1 MVGGVGE
8 LARIEAAQERERR
21 VGEVALK
28 IARDPRDMSEI
39 AALAVTFRQSGK
51 DAEDLRV
58 TLGAKRRI
66 ERTELIARK
75 MRTLRISGGTVASE
89 LVTFKRFRNV
99 EPRVL
104 EKRYEVVGKRASQ
117 RILEVEQSH
126 ALHAFP
132 VGQPHQVRRVVI
144 AQHPAGILI

>member
-1 MVGGVGE
+1 
-8 LARIEAAQERERR
+8 

-75 MRTLRISGGTVASE
+75 CGLCA
-89 LVTFKRFRNV
+89 FR
-99 EPRVL
+99 
-104 EKRYEVVGKRASQ
+104 A
-117 RILEVEQSH
+117 EQ
-126 ALHAFP
+126 
-132 VGQPHQVRRVVI
+132 
-144 AQHPAGILI
+144 